1 MIEARS
7 RLVGALKKHKVFR
20 LDSWLK
26 VFRRQR
32 DSIKGEFLR
41 KKVETI
47 YVRLGALSQ
56 SDGLKTLVA
65 DGLWDNPNHF
75 FRLRLFLEALP
86 DIQQYRL
93 LGVIRTSGDRTRKTL
108 ESFGFRDF
116 LCIEEHKFDAKDYL
130 LTAKKLLEGIKSH
143 SEILNLKLPL
153 GLPAYTYYDTVLK
166 AAQDP
171 QPPLNCPLWVDR
183 LAETLRDLDI
193 YEELLVNYDVK
204 KMVLS
209 HPWKI
214 EFATLMWSALKREID
229 SYHLTG
235 FCEGVR
241 VRLLRDI
248 TDYNVPVEH
257 FAYKEY
263 KALTSNVQDRL
274 RDEGAKYLNKRQTG
288 DVSDINTR
296 FGFQPK
302 FRTDTRTKSRDYLGA
317 KPGRPLVII
326 YSHAWFDFP
335 HTYGMTNFTDF
346 LDWISFT
353 VDQIRNIE
361 AVDWLLK
368 PHPLE
373 PWYGGA
379 KLSDIVR
386 DLPSHIHISPTVT
399 DSQTSI
405 VAADAIVTVHGTVA
419 LEAVAQGV
427 CVIAADQS
435 YYSDWGFTHVAKSRE
450 HYASLLASVVKLAK
464 PTPQQKNDAL
474 ACLALSLAPASG
486 AMKSLSLLCDSSG
499 VDLYKD
505 ILDMFRMRFREVD
518 AERQALSLWL
528 KRGSRSYA
536 ADSKVRYFTDLIESA
551 GDKI

>member
-1 MIEARS
+1 MIEGRS
-7 RLVGALKKHKVFR
+7 RIVGLLKKYKIFR
-20 LDSWLK
+20 LESWLK

-32 DSIKGEFLR
+32 DRLKGEFLR
-41 KKVETI
+41 KKVEAI
-47 YVRLGALSQ
+47 YIRSGALSQ

-86 DIQQYRL
+86 NIQQYRL

-108 ESFGFRDF
+108 ESFGFREF
-116 LCIEEHKFDAKDYL
+116 LCIEEHKFDAKDYF
-130 LTAKKLLEGIKSH
+130 LTAKKLLEGIQSH
-143 SEILNLKLPL
+143 SEILSLKLPL

-171 QPPLNCPLWVDR
+171 QPSLDCPLWVER

-193 YEELLVNYDVK
+193 YEDLLATCDVK

-214 EFATLMWSALKREID
+214 EFATLMWSALRREID

-248 TDYNVPVEH
+248 TDYKVPVEH
-257 FAYKEY
+257 FSYDEY
-263 KALTSNVQDRL
+263 RALSSNVQDRL
-274 RDEGAKYLNKRQTG
+274 KDEGAKYLNKRQTG

-302 FRTDTRTKSRDYLGA
+302 LRADTRSESRDYLGA
-317 KPGRPLVII
+317 KPDRPLVII

-335 HTYGMTNFTDF
+335 HTYGMNNFTDF
-346 LDWISFT
+346 LDWIKFT

-361 AVDWLLK
+361 TVDWLLK

-379 KLSDIVR
+379 KLSDIVQ
-386 DLPSHIHISPTVT
+386 DLPPHIRISPTVT

-405 VAADAIVTVHGTVA
+405 VAADVIVTVHGTVA

-427 CVIAADQS
+427 CVIAADRS
-435 YYSDWGFTHVAKSRE
+435 YYSDWGFTHFAKSRE
-450 HYASLLASVVKLAK
+450 HYASLLTSVAKLPE

-486 AMKSLSLLCDSSG
+486 TQKSLSLLCDSSG
-499 VDLYKD
+499 VELYKD
-505 ILDMFRMRFREVD
+505 IIEMFGTRFREVD

-528 KRGSRSYA
+528 ERGSRSYA
-536 ADSKVRYFTDLIESA
+536 ADSKVHHFTKLTESA
-551 GDKI
+551 GDRI